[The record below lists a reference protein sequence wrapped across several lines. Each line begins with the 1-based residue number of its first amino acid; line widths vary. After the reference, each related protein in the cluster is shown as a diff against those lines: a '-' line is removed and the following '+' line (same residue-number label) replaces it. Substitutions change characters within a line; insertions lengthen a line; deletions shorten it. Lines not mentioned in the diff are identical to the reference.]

1 MTGKT
6 GAEDGKRAPLSAER
20 ILRTAVLLA
29 DERGIGALTMRALA
43 DRLGVEAMSL
53 YHHVPN
59 KAAVLDGIVDA
70 VFAGIELPS
79 PEADWR
85 TAMRD
90 RAFSARAALTRH
102 RWAIGL
108 MDSRARPGPAT
119 LRHHDAVIGTLR
131 RAGFPPALAAHA
143 LSAIDSYVYG
153 FVLQEASLPFDSA
166 PEAATVAGDMLDRM
180 PEDTYPHLAEM
191 ITEQALKPGDI
202 REDAFGFGLDL
213 LLDGLERRHRAD
225 TSA

>member
-6 GAEDGKRAPLSAER
+6 GADDGKRAPLSAER

-29 DERGIGALTMRALA
+29 DERGIGALTMRGLA

-70 VFAGIELPS
+70 VFAEIELPS
-79 PEADWR
+79 PGADWR

-90 RAFSARAALTRH
+90 RAFSAHAALTRH

-108 MDSRARPGPAT
+108 LDSRARPGPAT
-119 LRHHDAVIGTLR
+119 LRHHDAVIGALR
-131 RAGFPPALAAHA
+131 RAGFPSALAAHA

-166 PEAATVAGDMLDRM
+166 SELATVAGDMLDRM
-180 PEDTYPHLAEM
+180 PADTYPHLAEM
-191 ITEQALKPGDI
+191 ITEQALKPGGI

-213 LLDGLERRHRAD
+213 LLDGLERRHRAQP
-225 TSA
+225 SP